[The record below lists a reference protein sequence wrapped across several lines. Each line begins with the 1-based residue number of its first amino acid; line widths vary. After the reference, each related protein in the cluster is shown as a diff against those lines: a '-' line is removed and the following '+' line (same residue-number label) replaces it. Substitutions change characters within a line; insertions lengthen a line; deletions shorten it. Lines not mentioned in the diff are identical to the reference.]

1 MVHLVFHVLVRQLRP
16 PRRLAVRSQRG
27 RDLLAQRAV
36 ELGRRRGPRW
46 RRARAP
52 VLLELAHLPLVLRRE
67 VSPLLV
73 SVRCER
79 MVDGSDPV
87 LEELAL
93 AQQTDRPIGR
103 EPRGL
108 GLWRWL
114 LARSSDGCSRT
125 RLSLD
130 VLKETAAVA
139 AAFTECHGAKENENS
154 DSHCLGR
161 LSGRKP
167 AHSVSVRK
175 TSRAALNELPIRPDC
190 QGGQ

>member
-1 MVHLVFHVLVRQLRP
+1 MLERSFVHLVLHVLVRQLRP

-36 ELGRRRGPRW
+36 ELGRRRGSRR

-67 VSPLLV
+67 VATLLV

-93 AQQTDRPIGR
+93 AQQIDRPIGR
-103 EPRGL
+103 EPRRL
-108 GLWRWL
+108 GLWHWL
-114 LARSSDGCSRT
+114 LPRSSDGCSRT

-139 AAFTECHGAKENENS
+139 AASTECHGAKENENS
-154 DSHCLGR
+154 DSHCLRR
-161 LSGRKP
+161 LSGP
-167 AHSVSVRK
+167 ARAASVSAK
-175 TSRAALNELPIRPDC
+175 AAAAA
-190 QGGQ
+190 